1 MKFTGDASMKKK
13 EKNKLI
19 KWFIDEGALTQENN
33 LYLADRIFQANS
45 FVNWIKEKSIGKTLD
60 KKEIEE
66 SMLAI
71 RMFLQKKINLEWK
84 NGTINISDILLD
96 EEETNDVINASK
108 GE

>member
-1 MKFTGDASMKKK
+1 MKFIGDASMRKKK

-84 NGTINISDILLD
+84 MVQLIYRTFY
-96 EEETNDVINASK
+96 
-108 GE
+108 